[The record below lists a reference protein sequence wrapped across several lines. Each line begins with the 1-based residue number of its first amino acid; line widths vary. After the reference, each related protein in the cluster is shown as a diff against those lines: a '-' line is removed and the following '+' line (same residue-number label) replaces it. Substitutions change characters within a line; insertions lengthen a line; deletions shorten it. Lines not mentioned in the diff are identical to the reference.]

1 MADDDLTVSEDEPLS
16 LPPEPAG
23 AGKEDEPLSLVD
35 SEGGGSAV
43 ALKAF
48 GAGMGQ
54 SQKEQQYKRALN
66 VTGQGATRC
75 RVFHSKIAEA
85 PLEYMQNQINEWLDS
100 DQIEVKH
107 VGHVIGTLEGKTPVP
122 NVIVMVWY

>member
-1 MADDDLTVSEDEPLS
+1 MADDDLTFSEDEPLS
-16 LPPEPAG
+16 TSPEPAG
-23 AGKEDEPLSLVD
+23 AGAEGESLSLVD
-35 SEGGGSAV
+35 SEGGEKGV

-48 GAGMGQ
+48 GAGLGL

-66 VTGQGATRC
+66 LTGQGATRC

-85 PLEYMQNQINEWLDS
+85 PLEFMQNQINEWLDS

-107 VGHVIGTLEGKTPVP
+107 VGHVIGTLEGKTPMP
-122 NVIVMVWY
+122 NVIIMVWY